1 MNPIILIS
9 IIIIIGKLVGK
20 LSIKHFSLGS
30 SAILFVGIIMSEV
43 LVKMGYTDIAI
54 PKIVFSLSL
63 NAFVTV
69 VALLAASSLVE
80 IVKKYGIKFA
90 VLGLVVTGTG
100 ISTILISSQ
109 LLHGEAYRLTG
120 IFVGALTSSPGFGN
134 ALEMAAT
141 DDLAAKITVGYIL
154 GYMPGV
160 ISVILFGT
168 LTADKS
174 KKAKKGT
181 KTEELSKSEEEIL
194 AEVETTNTI
203 EKKTS
208 GLPFDI
214 VKLCLIMVVGLVIG
228 GLKLHIGTMSFAL
241 GGTGGCLF
249 SALIFGASSKKF
261 QLREEDLNIIKEI
274 SICAFLAYIGL
285 QFGHRAVES
294 IMNGGFILLPVAVVV
309 AVFSILVGYFFGT
322 KVLKIEKPLVA
333 GAICGGM
340 TSTPGLAATLEAYD
354 DKKVVMGYGAT
365 YPFGLIFTIVFI
377 KLII

>member
-43 LVKMGYTDIAI
+43 LFKMGYTEIAI

-69 VALLAASSLVE
+69 VALLAASSLIEV
-80 IVKKYGIKFA
+80 VKKYGIKFA

-100 ISTILISSQ
+100 IITILISNQ

-134 ALEMAAT
+134 ALEMATT

-168 LTADKS
+168 LTANKS
-174 KKAKKGT
+174 KKGT
-181 KTEELSKSEEEIL
+181 KTAKLAKSKSVTEGEIK
-194 AEVETTNTI
+194 TTNKI
-203 EKKTS
+203 EKKST
-208 GLPFDI
+208 GIPFDI
-214 VKLCLIMVVGLVIG
+214 VKLALIMVVGLVVGSLKLPIG
-228 GLKLHIGTMSFAL
+228 GMSFSL

-261 QLREEDLNIIKEI
+261 QFKEADLNIIKEI

-294 IMNGGFILLPVAVVV
+294 IMNGGLILLPVAVVV
-309 AVFSILVGYFFGT
+309 AVFAILVGYFFGT

-354 DKKVVMGYGAT
+354 DKRVVMGYGAT
-365 YPFGLIFTIVFI
+365 YPFGLIFTIIFI

>member
-30 SAILFVGIIMSEV
+30 SAILFVGIFMSEI

-168 LTADKS
+168 LTADKNKKG
-174 KKAKKGT
+174 KKAEKITNAEGET
-181 KTEELSKSEEEIL
+181 LV
-194 AEVETTNTI
+194 EVETTNTI
-203 EKKTS
+203 EQRTG

-214 VKLCLIMVVGLVIG
+214 VKLALIMVVGLVIG
-228 GLKLHIGTMSFAL
+228 NLKLHIGTMSFAL

-261 QLREEDLNIIKEI
+261 QFKEADLNIIKEI

-294 IMNGGFILLPVAVVV
+294 IMNGGLILLPVAVVV

-354 DKKVVMGYGAT
+354 DNRVVMGYGAT